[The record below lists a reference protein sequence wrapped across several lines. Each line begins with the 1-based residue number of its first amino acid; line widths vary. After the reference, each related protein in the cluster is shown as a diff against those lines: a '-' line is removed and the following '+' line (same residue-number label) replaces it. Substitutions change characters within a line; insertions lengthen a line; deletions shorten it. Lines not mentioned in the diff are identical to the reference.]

1 MLRRKLVRRRSLY
14 GVSVACMML
23 YFSDAVDTN
32 NVVRIKISVPSHL
45 ENRIL

>member
-1 MLRRKLVRRRSLY
+1 
-14 GVSVACMML
+14 MML